1 MLAFDSEKEFAS
13 WLLHVGE
20 GESGEKIQLPPFCY
34 LEIQDPVQQLFS
46 GLDFKTVTPEE
57 LKGSILVPPVG
68 LGKLALHTCC
78 KFDLQAW
85 VALVVT
91 ANLLQVRFKFDASNF
106 AMTSQNQTCCKLTCY
121 LGIYE
126 SMDNIVSNDPQ
137 DQLAYTEEFLNSL
150 TPTGMP
156 PHKLRLKPGAIIML
170 LRNLAPSKGLC
181 NGTKLI
187 VIQLQKNVIVAKKIS
202 ADNNNESYAI
212 PRIPLIPSDSNMP
225 FQFKRKQFPI
235 RLAFSMTINKA
246 QEQTFDKIC
255 LDLTKPV
262 FSHGQLYVGL
272 SRVRS
277 FDSVTVVSPN
287 SEIYNC
293 VYREVL

>member
-1 MLAFDSEKEFAS
+1 MRAFDSEKEFAS
-13 WLLHVGE
+13 CLLHVGE
-20 GESGEKIQLPPFCY
+20 GESGEKIQFPPFCY
-34 LEIQDPVQQLFS
+34 PEIQDPVQQLFS
-46 GLDFKTVTPEE
+46 DIDFKTVTPEE
-57 LKGSILVPPVG
+57 LKGRAILTV
-68 LGKLALHTCC
+68 AN
-78 KFDLQAW
+78 DLSMQINNR
-85 VALVVT
+85 VLECLPGNEV
-91 ANLLQVRFKFDASNF
+91 
-106 AMTSQNQTCCKLTCY
+106 
-121 LGIYE
+121 IYE

-137 DQLAYTEEFLNSL
+137 DPLAYTEEFLSSL

-156 PHKLRLKPGAIIML
+156 PHKLRLKTEAIML

-181 NGTKLI
+181 NGTRLI
-187 VIQLQKNVIVAKKIS
+187 AIQLQKNVIVAKKIS
-202 ADNNNESYAI
+202 ADNNNESYLI
-212 PRIPLIPSDSNMP
+212 PRIPFIPSDSNMP

-246 QEQTFDKIC
+246 QGQTFDKIC

-287 SEIYNC
+287 SEIYDC